1 MLRVRTDEGIRH
13 RRFSGTYSQAEAAL
27 ALFRA
32 ELERASE
39 ETSPSFAEYADG
51 WLAAREAGGEVADQ
65 TLAKDGA
72 RVRNLEAFF
81 GHMPIDGIR
90 RSDVQRGLQ
99 AIRDGRNA
107 SGRRLTGTT
116 MNGIHQTFRQI
127 MQDAVYDGY
136 AASNPVATVR
146 APRRDTQ
153 PKAALSPE
161 DVLRV
166 LSRLDLMPYD
176 GHTVAVRFAVLAGN
190 RRGEIVGY
198 EWRDIR
204 DGCAHVERSVSGRT
218 GSVKEPK
225 TRNGVRAIPLL
236 PPLAEALE
244 AWRPRQALQLQA
256 LGLDQTPETPICTTT
271 DGTRMDAGNLYRWWR
286 ANCVRWFGVDCT
298 LHELRHTFLTM
309 LGNSGAGA
317 QALKSLAGWANISMA
332 DVYVHD
338 DDGANRLAMGCLEA
352 RLLGPSHLDV

>member
-39 ETSPSFAEYADG
+39 ETSPSFAEYANG

-81 GHMPIDGIR
+81 GAMPVDGIR
-90 RSDVQRGLQ
+90 RPDVQRGLQ

-136 AASNPVATVR
+136 AGSNPVATVR

-218 GSVKEPK
+218 GAVKEPK

-244 AWRPRQALQLQA
+244 AWRLAPRRPDERDEHARHGDDEGEQRVH
-256 LGLDQTPETPICTTT
+256 QTSLRPKAQSRLKAAKVAPNHAPMMNGADRSTGASTMRARPPKTTPRSIK
-271 DGTRMDAGNLYRWWR
+271 AP
-286 ANCVRWFGVDCT
+286 
-298 LHELRHTFLTM
+298 
-309 LGNSGAGA
+309 
-317 QALKSLAGWANISMA
+317 K
-332 DVYVHD
+332 
-338 DDGANRLAMGCLEA
+338 AM
-352 RLLGPSHLDV
+352 